1 MNLTDNVCV
10 KTVIQCNLS
19 TTTIHETEKMAVV
32 DIKNWLLYRE
42 VAVDER

>member
-10 KTVIQCNLS
+10 NTVIQCNLS
-19 TTTIHETEKMAVV
+19 TTAIHEKEKMADV

-42 VAVDER
+42 VAVD